1 MIIQFAGK
9 FDRLKTGKIKVS
21 RSHPGTLYVVAT
33 PIGNLGDLTTRAA
46 ETLGSVDLIAAEDTR
61 HTKILLN
68 HIGVSTRLVS
78 LHEFNERKRCQ
89 SIIDRL
95 EQGQNVALVSDVGTP
110 LISDPGNILVAES
123 IARNLPV
130 RAVPG
135 ASAVTAAL
143 SVCGLSVDRFV
154 FEGFLPAKQS
164 SRRTRLRQLASESRT
179 MVFFE
184 SPRRLL
190 AMLND
195 VQSEIGGSRPVSVLR
210 ELTKRFECVVDGCTD
225 KVIRHI
231 ESDSNALRG
240 EVVVILSGCNNP
252 GPDTAISADQL
263 LRVLSDYLPPAA
275 AAQASARLLGG
286 RKSDYYRQLLELA
299 GSDEDSS

>member
-1 MIIQFAGK
+1 M
-9 FDRLKTGKIKVS
+9 KVS
-21 RSHPGTLYVVAT
+21 RPQPGTLYVVAT

-61 HTKILLN
+61 HTRILLN

-78 LHEFNERKRCQ
+78 LHEFNERQRCQ

-95 EQGQNVALVSDVGTP
+95 ERGENIALVSDAGTP
-110 LISDPGNILVAES
+110 LVSDPGNILVAES

-130 RAVPG
+130 RSVPG

-143 SVCGLSVDRFV
+143 SVCGLPVDRFV
-154 FEGFLPAKQS
+154 FEGFLPAKQAA
-164 SRRTRLRQLASESRT
+164 RRARLQRLSSESRT
-179 MVFFE
+179 MIFFE

-190 AMLND
+190 TMLKD
-195 VQSEIGGSRPVSVLR
+195 VQSEIGGSRRVSVLR
-210 ELTKRFECVVDGCTD
+210 ELTKRFECVIDGCTD
-225 KVIRHI
+225 KVIRQI

-240 EVVVILSGCNNP
+240 EVVVILSGCSNP
-252 GPDTAISADQL
+252 GPHTEISADQL

-275 AAQASARLLGG
+275 AAQAAARVLGG
-286 RKSDYYRQLLELA
+286 RKSDYYGLLLELA
-299 GSDEDSS
+299 GSEKGSS